1 MNDNPSLSQHQRGD
15 IIKAWNSNPSQ
26 PPSLL
31 ELIKVAFPDKNVDGR
46 SKEGR
51 AVKAFLATREIKARA
66 AHEYQAVDD
75 VELSDENKEFIE
87 NNYKMMTFV
96 EIARV
101 LFANEKITNLNKEA
115 TVVQDYIKGIDPS
128 HRTEDEINII
138 HDRYKSPKTFDK
150 TIVKINQHIAIP
162 IDKNKI
168 SPLQKKGVISFL
180 GYINTYRFLHQINT
194 YEAPTDRGLFE
205 SSFVRYTYDKPDLTQ
220 EEVDQYIVLA
230 IEVVISS
237 NIQRRVE
244 HLQRLLDESALEHG
258 AGGQRISISLVEAI
272 STSHNEYNQSVN
284 RQQKLLNDLKEK
296 RSDRLKSQLK
306 DNASILNLVE
316 MWKNEESRKKMIHLA
331 ELRKEILKEEIDNL
345 SSMDDVKAR
354 ILGISEDEILN

>member
-1 MNDNPSLSQHQRGD
+1 MNDNTSLSESQRND
-15 IIKAWNSNPSQ
+15 IIKAWNSDPSH

-31 ELIKVAFPDKNVDGR
+31 KLIKIAFPDKNIDGR

-51 AVKAFLATREIKARA
+51 LVKAFLATREIKARA
-66 AHEYQAVDD
+66 AHEYKAVNSI
-75 VELSDENKEFIE
+75 ELSDENKEFIE

-96 EIARV
+96 EVARV
-101 LFANEKITNLNKEA
+101 LFTNEKISNLNKEA
-115 TVVQDYIKGIDPS
+115 TVVQDYIKNIDPS
-128 HRTEDEINII
+128 HRTEDEINIT
-138 HDRYKSPKTFDK
+138 HEEYKSPKTFDK

-162 IDKNKI
+162 IDKNKT
-168 SPLQKKGVISFL
+168 SPIQKKGITSFL

-194 YEAPTDRGLFE
+194 YESPTDRALFE

-230 IEVVISS
+230 IEVVIAS

-244 HLQRLLDESALEHG
+244 HLQRLLDESAMEAG
-258 AGGQRISISLVEAI
+258 AGGQRIAMSLVEAI

-296 RSDRLKSQLK
+296 RSDRLKSQLS

-316 MWKNEESRKKMIHLA
+316 MWKNEETRKKMIHLA
-331 ELRKEILKEEIDNL
+331 ELRKESLKEEVDNL
-345 SSMDDVKAR
+345 SSMEEVKAR
-354 ILGISEDEILN
+354 ILGISEGEILN